1 MFRFALRHRPR
12 GTFLFFLPASSFLLA
27 LTLWAFA
34 PAPECQARG
43 TYEPPHTG
51 FEDPQARPKMKG
63 NPGAGA
69 LIDAYG
75 FPISPDEGQEAQK
88 RKRLPPGA
96 YGGYGQKSERPL
108 PNPEDNKP
116 LWKVQ

>member
-1 MFRFALRHRPR
+1 MPVLAGSL
-12 GTFLFFLPASSFLLA
+12 LF
-27 LTLWAFA
+27 LTLLWGGW
-34 PAPECQARG
+34 PSSECQAKG

-51 FEDPQARPKMKG
+51 FEDPNERPKLKG

-75 FPISPDEGQEAQK
+75 FPISPDEGQDVQK
-88 RKRLPPGA
+88 RKRLPTGA
-96 YGGYGQKSERPL
+96 YGGYGKKEERPL
-108 PNPEDNKP
+108 PNPDDNRP

>member
-1 MFRFALRHRPR
+1 MFRFALRRR
-12 GTFLFFLPASSFLLA
+12 SCGTVMPVLA
-27 LTLWAFA
+27 GSLIFLTLLRGGW
-34 PAPECQARG
+34 PSSECQAKG

-51 FEDPQARPKMKG
+51 FEDPNERPKLKG

-75 FPISPDEGQEAQK
+75 FPISPDEGQDVQK

-96 YGGYGQKSERPL
+96 YGGYGKKEERPL
-108 PNPEDNKP
+108 PNPDDNRP